1 MLELPYLA
9 LAKTLPAEQP
19 LTEGRASLSSR
30 LRRVEVLTLQN
41 RLREA
46 GKILCSHGIVP
57 ASEDGYKRLSKLHP
71 ALKETI
77 PSLST
82 DVPQFFITPLQAAKA
97 LHKLCGEKWVS
108 LDPFGW
114 STALLHLVRGS
125 RGVTAESPITFFRLF
140 ATLVSKVAAA
150 EVSDLVAFVLSS
162 GSVLALNKDSE
173 EERKTRETKGL
184 PPRERPINQ
193 GSMVLQMAFGLALSS
208 DPAKK
213 AMHEL
218 RPTQQGVG
226 AERGM
231 ELIAHSCS
239 AHYQEGN
246 FAILKLDATN
256 GFQELKR
263 ASLHQKVLQRCPS
276 LLCLFQKYYTAE
288 SMCFYSMGRAGTRLL
303 RSREG
308 ARIGCKLG
316 SFAFALTVQDMY
328 LTMQEF
334 LDCSGSD
341 PNIQDGSF
349 VKAAMDDCLLVIRA
363 DKSDEKALYDRIA
376 WGIKLLNKHAKR
388 LGLNF
393 ANDKAQLLLPQDWVP
408 PTAGLPEGLV
418 VRSNTLLNVEQ
429 QGIEVVGCPVGSI
442 DFRQTFVQR
451 NLGDVLRSRDD
462 LKQLHPQCATR
473 LLLQCVSACP
483 AYIAQVVHPSATK
496 EALTTF
502 DDNMWSFLLEFLG
515 GIGGDNQLKCCPEGL
530 SRARFRAQLP
540 CRLGGA
546 GLRSWERTADFAWFT
561 SVASCVAESDPNLDV
576 GRAHFGALAH
586 IAYEAAIDSL
596 GGTSHPKVTSDELI
610 PGDDP
615 DVLTV
620 SNFYKELFMD
630 SARVNKTPLRL
641 QKEFSAVTAQNAA
654 DELLSKS
661 EGAHVSDSERITL
674 LSKSPI
680 MSHLFTAD
688 LSNIETR
695 LSKTE
700 FIISVR
706 HFCVFRVSEFTL
718 MNPIG

>member
-1 MLELPYLA
+1 MLAGSALPEVLPSDSDGLSSVIVEIHQRARVLKRLPPLHLWKWKQKRFWERSTREFTPYFDAALRADPESTDFLRVCLRVLELPYLA

-288 SMCFYSMGRAGTRLL
+288 SMCFYSMVGRAGTRLL
-303 RSREG
+303 RSRE
-308 ARIGCKLG
+308 
-316 SFAFALTVQDMY
+316 
-328 LTMQEF
+328 
-334 LDCSGSD
+334 
-341 PNIQDGSF
+341 
-349 VKAAMDDCLLVIRA
+349 
-363 DKSDEKALYDRIA
+363 
-376 WGIKLLNKHAKR
+376 
-388 LGLNF
+388 
-393 ANDKAQLLLPQDWVP
+393 
-408 PTAGLPEGLV
+408 
-418 VRSNTLLNVEQ
+418 
-429 QGIEVVGCPVGSI
+429 
-442 DFRQTFVQR
+442 
-451 NLGDVLRSRDD
+451 
-462 LKQLHPQCATR
+462 
-473 LLLQCVSACP
+473 
-483 AYIAQVVHPSATK
+483 
-496 EALTTF
+496 
-502 DDNMWSFLLEFLG
+502 
-515 GIGGDNQLKCCPEGL
+515 
-530 SRARFRAQLP
+530 
-540 CRLGGA
+540 
-546 GLRSWERTADFAWFT
+546 
-561 SVASCVAESDPNLDV
+561 
-576 GRAHFGALAH
+576 
-586 IAYEAAIDSL
+586 
-596 GGTSHPKVTSDELI
+596 
-610 PGDDP
+610 
-615 DVLTV
+615 
-620 SNFYKELFMD
+620 
-630 SARVNKTPLRL
+630 
-641 QKEFSAVTAQNAA
+641 
-654 DELLSKS
+654 
-661 EGAHVSDSERITL
+661 
-674 LSKSPI
+674 
-680 MSHLFTAD
+680 
-688 LSNIETR
+688 
-695 LSKTE
+695 
-700 FIISVR
+700 
-706 HFCVFRVSEFTL
+706 
-718 MNPIG
+718 

>member
-1 MLELPYLA
+1 
-9 LAKTLPAEQP
+9 
-19 LTEGRASLSSR
+19 
-30 LRRVEVLTLQN
+30 
-41 RLREA
+41 
-46 GKILCSHGIVP
+46 
-57 ASEDGYKRLSKLHP
+57 
-71 ALKETI
+71 
-77 PSLST
+77 
-82 DVPQFFITPLQAAKA
+82 
-97 LHKLCGEKWVS
+97 
-108 LDPFGW
+108 
-114 STALLHLVRGS
+114 
-125 RGVTAESPITFFRLF
+125 
-140 ATLVSKVAAA
+140 
-150 EVSDLVAFVLSS
+150 
-162 GSVLALNKDSE
+162 
-173 EERKTRETKGL
+173 
-184 PPRERPINQ
+184 
-193 GSMVLQMAFGLALSS
+193 
-208 DPAKK
+208 
-213 AMHEL
+213 
-218 RPTQQGVG
+218 
-226 AERGM
+226 
-231 ELIAHSCS
+231 
-239 AHYQEGN
+239 
-246 FAILKLDATN
+246 
-256 GFQELKR
+256 
-263 ASLHQKVLQRCPS
+263 
-276 LLCLFQKYYTAE
+276 
-288 SMCFYSMGRAGTRLL
+288 
-303 RSREG
+303 
-308 ARIGCKLG
+308 
-316 SFAFALTVQDMY
+316 
-328 LTMQEF
+328 
-334 LDCSGSD
+334 
-341 PNIQDGSF
+341 
-349 VKAAMDDCLLVIRA
+349 MDDCLLVIRA

-596 GGTSHPKVTSDELI
+596 GGTSHPKVTSGELI

-630 SARVNKTPLRL
+630 YARVNKTPLRL

-706 HFCVFRVSEFTL
+706 HFLCLPSLRIYPDEPDRLMCGCEVESCDNSHCERATLDWAGNHALLCHKGLGAQKALLLELELERMFRKAGGSPDRQPSTRNLLGKVFDREELAALFPGGLSQASSNLRAGFAMEYLTALHTRPSRERDEKVARIKSLFPTTRSGATPKDIGGVIRFDLCLTGTQPTDAPRALYLDHAIVHETSDSYQVRVLRHLQAGRTACLSVPFKKAEGEKKGRFGGLIKVAERLAREGFLGFSPFFLFPVVSTLGCMNVDMTKLLNWIQERYKQSLLSSSERLDGVPKSVLVGKFGVYL
-718 MNPIG
+718 ERALCFALLRANALALHSQGRPDVLRP